1 MREAIM
7 SYFMA
12 EKYGAMI
19 LLIVGLATLG
29 AAIAV
34 VTARSSYRG
43 MALPLVLFALIE
55 LGIGG
60 VVWARTDGQVA
71 SILGEFSRAPAEMA
85 RSEISRMGP
94 VMRNFEIVKIVE
106 IAVFA
111 LGVALAYAR
120 RRNDF
125 AFAAG
130 VGCVLQASLLLVFDL
145 IAARRAEVYVEALSG
160 LISLPTSAVI
170 REIG

>member
-19 LLIVGLATLG
+19 LLFAGLATLG
-29 AAIAV
+29 AAIALV
-34 VTARSSYRG
+34 AIRSSYRG
-43 MALPLVLFALIE
+43 MAVPLALFALFE

-60 VVWARTDGQVA
+60 GVGARTDGQVA
-71 SILGEFSRAPAEMA
+71 GLLDKFTHAPSEMA
-85 RSEISRMGP
+85 REELSRMGP

-111 LGVALAYAR
+111 LGVALVYAC

-130 VGCVLQASLLLVFDL
+130 VGCVLQASLLLIFDL
-145 IAARRAEVYVEALSG
+145 IAARRAEVYVEALRG
-160 LISLPTSAVI
+160 LLS
-170 REIG
+170 

>member
-1 MREAIM
+1 MREAIL

-19 LLIVGLATLG
+19 LLFAGLATIG
-29 AAIAV
+29 TAIALV
-34 VTARSSYRG
+34 ATRSSYRG
-43 MALPLVLFALIE
+43 MAAPLALFALIE
-55 LGIGG
+55 VGIGG
-60 VVWARTDGQVA
+60 GVWARTDGQVA
-71 SILGEFSRAPAEMA
+71 GLLDEFSRAPSAMVRGEL
-85 RSEISRMGP
+85 SRMGP

-111 LGVALAYAR
+111 LGVTLAYAC

-130 VGCVLQASLLLVFDL
+130 VGCVLQASLPLVFDL
-145 IAARRAEVYVEALSG
+145 IAARRAEVYVEVLRDLLS
-160 LISLPTSAVI
+160 
-170 REIG
+170 